1 MNQTEK
7 LASAAFLIKKAEM
20 DSTGLGAS
28 IGAGAGGALGAGAGA
43 ALTLLLSRLGGG
55 GMAFKLNKLNRIK
68 NIKLRNTLIQK
79 AHDQFRRENN
89 KALGV
94 GAVGGGV
101 LGGGLGAGVGAGAGK
116 LIELIS
122 GAAEE

>member
-7 LASAAFLIKKAEM
+7 LASAVFLIKKAEM
-20 DSTGLGAS
+20 DATGLGAG
-28 IGAGAGGALGAGAGA
+28 IGAGTGGTLGAGLGA
-43 ALTLLLSRLGGG
+43 ALALLLSGFGS
-55 GMAFKLNKLNRIK
+55 GMPFKLNKLNKIK
-68 NIKLRNTLIQK
+68 NIKLKNTLIQK
-79 AHDQFRRENN
+79 AHDQYRRRSN

-116 LIELIS
+116 LIDLIS